1 MLERIGKG
9 GNTFESN
16 VLGDRVEL
24 SEYLIVL
31 VSARPKR
38 AESDGNHAHISRV

>member
-1 MLERIGKG
+1 LLERIGKG
-9 GNTFESN
+9 CNTFESN